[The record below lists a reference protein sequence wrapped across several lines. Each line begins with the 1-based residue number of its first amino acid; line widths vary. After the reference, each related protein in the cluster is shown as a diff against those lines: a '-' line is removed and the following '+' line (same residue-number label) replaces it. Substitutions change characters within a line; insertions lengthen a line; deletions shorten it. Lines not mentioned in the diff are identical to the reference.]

1 MGGSFSLCSSQN
13 EEETK
18 DRRSLI
24 CVPMGTAVAGVM
36 TQGRQVKMAANHS
49 LKDLR
54 GLALLDA
61 HL

>member
-1 MGGSFSLCSSQN
+1 
-13 EEETK
+13 
-18 DRRSLI
+18 
-24 CVPMGTAVAGVM
+24 MGTAVAGVM

-49 LKDLR
+49 LEDLR